1 MTHTEPHV
9 DLTDPVRSAT
19 SEQVLA
25 DLDRE
30 ILERIERYAG
40 KPAAEISDRI
50 RQLEDEWDI
59 ERVLELNASSL
70 AFLGTALGVTVS
82 KKWLLLPGTVL
93 PFLFQHAVQGWCP
106 PVALFRRMGV
116 RTQKEIELE
125 KYTLKVLRGDFDSPA
140 DALDAEGALRRA
152 TR

>member
-40 KPAAEISDRI
+40 KPAAEITDRI

-82 KKWLLLPGTVL
+82 RKWLLLPGTVL

-140 DALDAEGALRRA
+140 DELDAAGALRRA

>member
-1 MTHTEPHV
+1 MAETEPVV

-19 SEQVLA
+19 SESVQTT
-25 DLDRE
+25 LDKE
-30 ILERIERYAG
+30 IIERLERYAG
-40 KPAAEISDRI
+40 APASEISARI
-50 RQLEDEWDI
+50 QELELEWDI

-70 AFLGTALGVTVS
+70 ALLGTLLGATVD

-93 PFLFQHAVQGWCP
+93 PFLFQHAVRGWCP
-106 PVALFRRMGV
+106 PVVLFRRLGV

-125 KYTLKVLRGDFDSPA
+125 KNALKLLRGDFDFLSGSP
-140 DALDAEGALRRA
+140 DAEQALRRV